1 MVIYLIKVWTDHRE
15 TENAIQ
21 APGHDKN
28 ISMNQN
34 KQFNLNLTLVM
45 LSQAVITNIWCI
57 LGSFLPLKLAL
68 LGQIEEN

>member
-15 TENAIQ
+15 TENATQ
-21 APGHDKN
+21 ASGHYKN

-57 LGSFLPLKLAL
+57 LGSFSPLKLAL